1 VVAEVRFCSR
11 CGNEFTALVPQF
23 KECMACRLARGDH
36 DDIDERAKARA
47 RLLVTALARKRSQ
60 R

>member
-1 VVAEVRFCSR
+1 VVAEVRFCSQ

-23 KECMACRLARGDH
+23 KECMDCRLARGDH
-36 DDIDERAKARA
+36 DDVDERAKARA
-47 RLLVTALARKRSQ
+47 RTLIAALTKKRGQ